1 MNNDDLQNR
10 DLGDKVSLEV
20 DKKDISKIIY
30 KYAIFLLKTLIVML
44 W

>member
-20 DKKDISKIIY
+20 DYKDISKIIY
-30 KYAIFLLKTLIVML
+30 KYLGI
-44 W
+44 